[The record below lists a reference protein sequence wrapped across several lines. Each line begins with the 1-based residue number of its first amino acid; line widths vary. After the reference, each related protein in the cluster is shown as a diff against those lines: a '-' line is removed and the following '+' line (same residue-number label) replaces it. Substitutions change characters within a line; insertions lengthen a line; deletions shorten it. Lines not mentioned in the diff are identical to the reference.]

1 MGTGTLALPFAFA
14 HAGLLV
20 GSIGTILI
28 GILFGYC
35 AHMLVDTSQKLSK
48 KYKVPQLN
56 YAETA
61 VKAFESGPPWMRK
74 YSQTARIFV
83 ELGLMSTAINACVY
97 MIFAATTFQGIL
109 KDAFQIDWQ
118 MRTYILIFSVP
129 EFLISQIRYLKVLAP
144 ISAIANT
151 FIMTTMAIVLYYI
164 FSGPL
169 DLQFSERPLIV
180 PVTKWPT
187 FIS

>member
-1 MGTGTLALPFAFA
+1 MGTGTLALPYAFA
-14 HAGLLV
+14 HAGLLL

-28 GILFGYC
+28 GTLFGYC
-35 AHMLVDTSQKLSK
+35 AHMLVDTSQKLCK
-48 KYKVPQLN
+48 KYRVPQLN

-61 VKAFESGPPWMRK
+61 EKAFESGPLWMQK
-74 YSQTARIFV
+74 YSQTARICV
-83 ELGLMSTAINACVY
+83 EIGMMSTAVNACVY

-109 KDAFQIDWQ
+109 KDSFGIDWQ
-118 MRTYILIFSVP
+118 IRTYILIFSIP

-151 FIMTTMAIVLYYI
+151 LIMTTLAIVLYYV

-169 DLQFSERPLIV
+169 DLQFGDRPLTV
-180 PVTKWPT
+180 SVTKWPT